1 MKLNSSRL
9 SIHQIEISKRR
20 ERSAQVSYIRLRAA
34 ALGMLLAGV
43 SVVNLV
49 GGCLP
54 AIAASSPLPADS
66 MKTLPM
72 EKEDSVSVYVPSEAA
87 PDGGLAV
94 NIIYPKT
101 PRHKDG
107 APVAV
112 IVPDGLG
119 PSGLRFTMH
128 AAQAGFAEV
137 RFAFPGGGLKQFHS
151 GGSWDERGPNS
162 QLALKDVLLFAHGE
176 KPDSK
181 GKKITELVPTKI
193 DLNNVGAVG
202 WGNGGN
208 SLLISMSK
216 FALDLGFIKWIA
228 LYESPLGPLMS
239 PSVLGTTNELV
250 LNKHY
255 RQGSAAT
262 GKPLIDWKKMKWQSE
277 IFRNRT
283 EHLGLGRE
291 PSRGVLFFDEND
303 NGIWEESQEFPIAH
317 YTAPGGDKKYYSP
330 EIIDA
335 MIKQKLFPK
344 GRWPKRIAF
353 LSESEQFF
361 QDRDGSQYIKQIPLQ
376 YPDLLVTIFGSRLD
390 HEQRQPDHPHIA
402 MSYNMWLA
410 SKPKWLRLNP
420 DPKYVGFIADM
431 NPMNFI
437 ENKPDESIDASSME
451 AHLEPEGFVPDYV
464 YMQATIA
471 ELADRVKKDNLKPI
485 DVVLNPYMND
495 TVKQYKKEQL
505 LKQAAQQQSA
515 QK

>member
-1 MKLNSSRL
+1 MKLNITQFCAEEKNIFYSLKVNIQALHRFF
-9 SIHQIEISKRR
+9 
-20 ERSAQVSYIRLRAA
+20 SAVAA
-34 ALGMLLAGV
+34 AFVFSSFAALTATP
-43 SVVNLV
+43 V
-49 GGCLP
+49 GLP
-54 AIAASSPLPADS
+54 AEGAPLPPES
-66 MKTLPM
+66 VKSLPM
-72 EKEDSVSVYVPSEAA
+72 EKEESISVYVPSDVA

-94 NIIYPKT
+94 NVIYPKT

-107 APVAV
+107 APIAIV
-112 IVPDGLG
+112 VPDGHG

-128 AAQAGFAEV
+128 AAQSGFAEV

-162 QLALKDVLLFAHGE
+162 QTALKDIMLFAHGE
-176 KPDSK
+176 KTDSK
-181 GKKITELVPTKI
+181 GKKITEIIPTPL

-208 SLLISMSK
+208 ILLVTMSK
-216 FALDLGFIKWIA
+216 FALDLGFLKWVA
-228 LYESPLGPLMS
+228 FYESPIGPLMS

-250 LNKHY
+250 LNKYY

-262 GKPLIDWKKMKWQSE
+262 GTPLVNWKKLTWQSD

-291 PSRGVLFFDEND
+291 PSRGVLFFDENG
-303 NGIWEESQEFPIAH
+303 NKIWEESQEFPIAH
-317 YTAPGGDKKYYSP
+317 YTAPGGDKKYYAP
-330 EIIDA
+330 EVVNA
-335 MIKQKLFPK
+335 MLKQKLFPH
-344 GRWPKRIAF
+344 GRWPKRIAL
-353 LSESEQFF
+353 LSESEQFY
-361 QDRDGSQYIKQIPLQ
+361 QERDGSQFIKQIPLQ

-402 MSYNMWLA
+402 LSYNLWLA

-431 NPMNFI
+431 NAMNFI
-437 ENKPDESIDASSME
+437 ENKPDESIDASAME
-451 AHLEPEGFVPDYV
+451 AHLEPEGFVPDFV

-471 ELADRVKKDNLKPI
+471 ELADRAKKDNLKPL
-485 DVVLNPYMND
+485 DVVINPYMND

-505 LKQAAQQQSA
+505 LKQATQRQSA